1 MSLIFG
7 FSTNKH
13 SLQCAR
19 LILCALDTKRET
31 KQTQLDFIKLIVG
44 VYSQYMKKPWRL
56 ELAKDERVVKYG
68 FV

>member
-1 MSLIFG
+1 M
-7 FSTNKH
+7 
-13 SLQCAR
+13 QCAR
-19 LILCALDTKRET
+19 LILCALDTKREN
-31 KQTQLDFIKLIVG
+31 KQTQPDFIKLIVG